1 MKHDYSEYSDE
12 EIENRLNGIKVMLDE
27 NIDELGKSIGIEI
40 SDETRK
46 WIIYTIG
53 KTIQMLDYRWEDSKR
68 KLENSYQKLS
78 PKLKED
84 IENNLENI

>member
-1 MKHDYSEYSDE
+1 MKHDYSDYTDE

-27 NIDELGKSIGIEI
+27 NIDELGKSIRMEI

-46 WIIYTIG
+46 CIINVIG
-53 KTIQMLDYRWEDSKR
+53 KTNQMLDYWWEDSKR

-78 PKLKED
+78 PKMKEQ
-84 IENNLENI
+84 IPK

>member
-1 MKHDYSEYSDE
+1 MNQDYSNYSDE
-12 EIENRLNGIKVMLDE
+12 EIENRLNGIIEMLYE
-27 NIDELGKSIGIEI
+27 NIDELGKSIGMEI

-53 KTIQMLDYRWEDSKR
+53 KTNQMLEYRWEDSKR

-78 PKLKED
+78 PKMKQEL
-84 IENNLENI
+84 ENNLDNV

>member
-1 MKHDYSEYSDE
+1 MNQDYSNYSDE

-27 NIDELGKSIGIEI
+27 NIDELGKSIGMEI

-53 KTIQMLDYRWEDSKR
+53 KTNQMLDYQLEYGKR

-78 PKLKED
+78 PKMKEE
-84 IENNLENI
+84 IENNLDNV